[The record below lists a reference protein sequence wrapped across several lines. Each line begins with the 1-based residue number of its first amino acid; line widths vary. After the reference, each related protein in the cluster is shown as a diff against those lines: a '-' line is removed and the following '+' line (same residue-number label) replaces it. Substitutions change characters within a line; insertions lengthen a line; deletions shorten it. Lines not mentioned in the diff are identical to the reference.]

1 MQSLQRSIMALALL
15 AISVAMAPAKDG
27 RDFAGFYSLTGA
39 SPDGDQ
45 VHVTLTV
52 QLYNY
57 SGADLEQAAV
67 AIRSGPPETITF
79 GTYDAVRE
87 WQDGSDVKFAIHLTV
102 PQAVY
107 ESWARLRQPAICIVN
122 RDERGRTLERTA
134 QVSRRTSIDLAGSNP
149 SK

>member
-1 MQSLQRSIMALALL
+1 MALALL

-79 GTYDAVRE
+79 GTYDAVHGR
-87 WQDGSDVKFAIHLTV
+87 SAS
-102 PQAVY
+102 A
-107 ESWARLRQPAICIVN
+107 PAKPSSKKPGGVSCNFVCPLACVGTTNTSNSSQTSMSN
-122 RDERGRTLERTA
+122 RHFG
-134 QVSRRTSIDLAGSNP
+134 
-149 SK
+149 